1 MCERKGDDMNKKIKI
16 AVISGGTVLLLGTGI
31 WFGMKHFRKTTVPVY
46 SMEELA
52 QEVWGN
58 TTSLEGSVSSNVSQ
72 QVRLMDKQIVSEVH
86 VEEGQEVKEGDPLL
100 TYDMTL
106 VDICLEME
114 KINKQQL
121 EVKKKGLEQELKDL
135 KNGKWSSVSADKE
148 YNLEF
153 LGNAEK
159 EWKLVQTAQEQF
171 TVNFYVDETMI
182 HTFSVGNGEAIGD
195 NLPGLQEKY
204 GFSFVG
210 WNTSPSGDGVM
221 VDANTSVTENMN
233 VYAIYQENPRTDKV
247 FITFFIDGTPVSD
260 PIEVTKGEALG
271 GIVPSASEKSEY
283 SFRGWYT
290 GENGTGIE
298 VTGNTIAET
307 DMSIFAFYEKN
318 AGTEPDQNPQPEPDP
333 ELPPEIEA
341 IAYSRLYWD
350 ITLEDPIPPTAEE
363 NVLVETAVP
372 YKQEGNTLYF
382 LCKKDVWVQ
391 GAFLNHIAG
400 FRSGEEKEEAPLN
413 CVLEQHIEDK
423 VEEPMLSQI
432 TIYGDK
438 IEEKFNSDTWYRSK
452 LGLSE
457 WEEVPIP
464 GVEEPGGD
472 IFFPTPGDSIIGG
485 YSKEELNKAI
495 GEKEREIATANLD
508 IREADLKIKKVE
520 QKLQDET
527 VRSTI
532 NGVVKKVGDPL
543 KGEIDGEPF
552 IVVESSGGVYI
563 KGYLSE
569 DMLEKVK
576 PGQMVSGMAYESMMP
591 FQAEVKEV
599 SPYPADDYRMY
610 NNREVTY
617 YPFTAFIQDSTG
629 LKDREMV
636 TMDLPQEDGAI
647 AGIFLSKEYV
657 RSKDGEDYVLKEG
670 KNGKLVKQPVRT
682 GRTFYGS
689 LIEIK
694 EGITKEDYVAFPY
707 GKKVKEGAKAKKSTL
722 AELYSGY

>member
-106 VDICLEME
+106 VDIDLEME

-159 EWKLVQTAQEQF
+159 EWKLVQTAQE
-171 TVNFYVDETMI
+171 
-182 HTFSVGNGEAIGD
+182 GNGEVTAPPGENEGETNPQGGETDQPTSSEGGEGETPPPTDQSGPSEGGEGETPPPTDQQEPPGGNEGTTTPPGD
-195 NLPGLQEKY
+195 NPEQPTPPEG
-204 GFSFVG
+204 
-210 WNTSPSGDGVM
+210 N
-221 VDANTSVTENMN
+221 EN
-233 VYAIYQENPRTDKV
+233 
-247 FITFFIDGTPVSD
+247 
-260 PIEVTKGEALG
+260 
-271 GIVPSASEKSEY
+271 
-283 SFRGWYT
+283 
-290 GENGTGIE
+290 
-298 VTGNTIAET
+298 
-307 DMSIFAFYEKN
+307 
-318 AGTEPDQNPQPEPDP
+318 PDP

-599 SPYPADDYRMY
+599 SPYPSDDYRMY

>member
-106 VDICLEME
+106 VDIDLEME

-159 EWKLVQTAQEQF
+159 EWKLVQTAQE
-171 TVNFYVDETMI
+171 
-182 HTFSVGNGEAIGD
+182 GNGEVTAPPGENEGETNPQGGETDQPTSSEGGEGETPPPTDQSGPSEGGEGETPPPTDQQEPPGGNEGTTTPPGD
-195 NLPGLQEKY
+195 NPEQPTPPEG
-204 GFSFVG
+204 
-210 WNTSPSGDGVM
+210 N
-221 VDANTSVTENMN
+221 EN
-233 VYAIYQENPRTDKV
+233 
-247 FITFFIDGTPVSD
+247 
-260 PIEVTKGEALG
+260 
-271 GIVPSASEKSEY
+271 
-283 SFRGWYT
+283 
-290 GENGTGIE
+290 
-298 VTGNTIAET
+298 
-307 DMSIFAFYEKN
+307 
-318 AGTEPDQNPQPEPDP
+318 PDP

>member
-1 MCERKGDDMNKKIKI
+1 MCERKGDDMDKKLKI
-16 AVISGGTVLLLGTGI
+16 AVIGGGTVLVLGVGI
-31 WFGMKHFRKTTVPVY
+31 WFGAKHFRKTTVPVY

-72 QVRLMDKQIVSEVH
+72 QVRLMDKQIVSQVH
-86 VEEGQEVKEGDPLL
+86 VTEGQEVKEGDPLL

-106 VDICLEME
+106 VNIDLEME

-135 KNGKWSSVSADKE
+135 KNGKWSSVSANKE

-153 LGNAEK
+153 LGGAKK
-159 EWKLVQTAQEQF
+159 EWKLVQTAAQE
-171 TVNFYVDETMI
+171 
-182 HTFSVGNGEAIGD
+182 
-195 NLPGLQEKY
+195 
-204 GFSFVG
+204 
-210 WNTSPSGDGVM
+210 GDG
-221 VDANTSVTENMN
+221 
-233 VYAIYQENPRTDKV
+233 
-247 FITFFIDGTPVSD
+247 
-260 PIEVTKGEALG
+260 EVTTPPEENEGE
-271 GIVPSASEKSEY
+271 PKPP
-283 SFRGWYT
+283 T
-290 GENGTGIE
+290 GESEQPVLPEGGEGETNPP
-298 VTGNTIAET
+298 AE
-307 DMSIFAFYEKN
+307 
-318 AGTEPDQNPQPEPDP
+318 EPEQPVLPEGGEGETNPPAEDPDP
-333 ELPPEIEA
+333 ELPPATEA

-350 ITLEDPIPPTAEE
+350 ISLEDPIPPAAED
-363 NVLVETAVP
+363 NVLVEMAVP

-391 GAFLNHIAG
+391 GAFLNQIAG
-400 FRSGEEKEEAPLN
+400 FRLGEEKEEAPLN

-423 VEEPMLSQI
+423 VEEPMLSQM
-432 TIYGDK
+432 TIYGEK
-438 IEEKFNSDTWYRSK
+438 IEERFKPDTWYRSK

-495 GEKEREIATANLD
+495 GEKEREIATAGLD

-527 VRSTI
+527 IRSTI

-543 KGEIDGEPF
+543 KGEINGEPF

-569 DMLEKVK
+569 DMLGKVK
-576 PGQMVSGMAYESMMP
+576 PGQVVSGMAYESMMP

-599 SPYPADDYRMY
+599 SPYPADDYAMY

-647 AGIFLSKEYV
+647 SGIFLSKEYV

-694 EGITKEDYVAFPY
+694 EGVTKEDYVAFPY

-722 AELYSGY
+722 AELYGGYQ

>member
-1 MCERKGDDMNKKIKI
+1 MCERKGDDMDKKLKI
-16 AVISGGTVLLLGTGI
+16 AVIGGGTVLVLGAGI
-31 WFGMKHFRKTTVPVY
+31 WFGAKHFRKTTVPVY

-72 QVRLMDKQIVSEVH
+72 QVRLMDKQIVSQVH
-86 VEEGQEVKEGDPLL
+86 VTEGQEVKEGDPLL

-106 VDICLEME
+106 VNIDLEME

-135 KNGKWSSVSADKE
+135 KNGKWSSVSANKE
-148 YNLEF
+148 YNLDF
-153 LGNAEK
+153 LGGAKK
-159 EWKLVQTAQEQF
+159 EWKLVQTTAQE
-171 TVNFYVDETMI
+171 
-182 HTFSVGNGEAIGD
+182 GNGE
-195 NLPGLQEKY
+195 
-204 GFSFVG
+204 
-210 WNTSPSGDGVM
+210 
-221 VDANTSVTENMN
+221 VT
-233 VYAIYQENPRTDKV
+233 
-247 FITFFIDGTPVSD
+247 TP
-260 PIEVTKGEALG
+260 PEGNEGE
-271 GIVPSASEKSEY
+271 PKPP
-283 SFRGWYT
+283 T
-290 GENGTGIE
+290 G
-298 VTGNTIAET
+298 
-307 DMSIFAFYEKN
+307 
-318 AGTEPDQNPQPEPDP
+318 EPDQPVPPEGGEGETTPPSGGQDQPVPPEGGDGETIPPSGEQGQQVPPAGGEGGTTPPSGEQGQQVLPEGGEGETNPPAENPDP
-333 ELPPEIEA
+333 ELPPATEA

-350 ITLEDPIPPTAEE
+350 ISLEDPIPPAAED
-363 NVLVETAVP
+363 NVLVEMAVP

-391 GAFLNHIAG
+391 GAFLNQIAG
-400 FRSGEEKEEAPLN
+400 FRLGEEKEEAPLN

-423 VEEPMLSQI
+423 VEEPMLSQM
-432 TIYGDK
+432 TIYGEK
-438 IEEKFNSDTWYRSK
+438 IEERFKPDTWYRSK

-464 GVEEPGGD
+464 GVEEPGED

-485 YSKEELNKAI
+485 YSQEELNKAI
-495 GEKEREIATANLD
+495 GEKEREIATAGLD

-527 VRSTI
+527 IRSTI

-543 KGEIDGEPF
+543 KGEINGEPF

-569 DMLEKVK
+569 DMLGKVK
-576 PGQMVSGMAYESMMP
+576 PGQVVSGMAYESMMP

-599 SPYPADDYRMY
+599 SPYPADDYAMY

-647 AGIFLSKEYV
+647 SGIFLSKEYV

-694 EGITKEDYVAFPY
+694 EGVTKEDYVAFPY

-722 AELYSGY
+722 AELYGGY

>member
-1 MCERKGDDMNKKIKI
+1 MCERKGDDMDKKLKI
-16 AVISGGTVLLLGTGI
+16 AVIGGGTVLVLGAGI
-31 WFGMKHFRKTTVPVY
+31 WFGAKHFRKTTVPVY

-72 QVRLMDKQIVSEVH
+72 QVRLMDKQIVSQVH
-86 VEEGQEVKEGDPLL
+86 VTEGQEVKEGDPLL

-106 VDICLEME
+106 VNIDLEME

-135 KNGKWSSVSADKE
+135 KNGKWSSVSANKE
-148 YNLEF
+148 YDLEF
-153 LGNAEK
+153 LGGAKK
-159 EWKLVQTAQEQF
+159 EWKLVQTAEQE
-171 TVNFYVDETMI
+171 
-182 HTFSVGNGEAIGD
+182 
-195 NLPGLQEKY
+195 
-204 GFSFVG
+204 
-210 WNTSPSGDGVM
+210 GDG
-221 VDANTSVTENMN
+221 
-233 VYAIYQENPRTDKV
+233 
-247 FITFFIDGTPVSD
+247 
-260 PIEVTKGEALG
+260 EVTTPPEENEGE
-271 GIVPSASEKSEY
+271 PKPP
-283 SFRGWYT
+283 T
-290 GENGTGIE
+290 GEPEQPVPPEGGEGETNPPAGEPEQPVPPEGGEGET
-298 VTGNTIAET
+298 NPPAE
-307 DMSIFAFYEKN
+307 D
-318 AGTEPDQNPQPEPDP
+318 PDP
-333 ELPPEIEA
+333 ELPPATEA

-350 ITLEDPIPPTAEE
+350 ISLEDPIPPAAED
-363 NVLVETAVP
+363 NVLVEMAVP

-391 GAFLNHIAG
+391 GAFLNQIAG
-400 FRSGEEKEEAPLN
+400 FRLGEEKEEAPLN

-423 VEEPMLSQI
+423 VEEPMLSQM
-432 TIYGDK
+432 TIYGEK
-438 IEEKFNSDTWYRSK
+438 IEERFKPDTWYRSK

-495 GEKEREIATANLD
+495 GEKEREIATAGLD

-527 VRSTI
+527 IRSTI

-543 KGEIDGEPF
+543 KGEINGEPF

-569 DMLEKVK
+569 DMLGKVK
-576 PGQMVSGMAYESMMP
+576 PGQVVSGMAYESMMP

-599 SPYPADDYRMY
+599 SPYPADDYAMY

-647 AGIFLSKEYV
+647 SGIFLSKEYV

-694 EGITKEDYVAFPY
+694 EGVTKEDYVAFPY

-722 AELYSGY
+722 AELYGGY

>member
-1 MCERKGDDMNKKIKI
+1 MCERKGDDMDKKLKI
-16 AVISGGTVLLLGTGI
+16 AVIGGGTVLVLGAGI
-31 WFGMKHFRKTTVPVY
+31 WFGAKHFRKTTVPVY

-72 QVRLMDKQIVSEVH
+72 QVRLMDKQIVSQVH
-86 VEEGQEVKEGDPLL
+86 VTEGQEVKEGDPLI

-106 VDICLEME
+106 VNIDLEME

-135 KNGKWSSVSADKE
+135 KNGKWSSVSANKE

-153 LGNAEK
+153 LGGAKK
-159 EWKLVQTAQEQF
+159 EWKLVQTAEQE
-171 TVNFYVDETMI
+171 
-182 HTFSVGNGEAIGD
+182 
-195 NLPGLQEKY
+195 
-204 GFSFVG
+204 
-210 WNTSPSGDGVM
+210 GDG
-221 VDANTSVTENMN
+221 
-233 VYAIYQENPRTDKV
+233 
-247 FITFFIDGTPVSD
+247 
-260 PIEVTKGEALG
+260 EVTTPPEENEGE
-271 GIVPSASEKSEY
+271 PKSP
-283 SFRGWYT
+283 T
-290 GENGTGIE
+290 GESEQPVLPEGGEGETNSPAGEPEQPVPPEGGEGET
-298 VTGNTIAET
+298 NPPAE
-307 DMSIFAFYEKN
+307 D
-318 AGTEPDQNPQPEPDP
+318 PDP
-333 ELPPEIEA
+333 ELPPATEA

-350 ITLEDPIPPTAEE
+350 ISLEDPIPPAAED
-363 NVLVETAVP
+363 NVLVEMAVP

-391 GAFLNHIAG
+391 GAFLNQIAG
-400 FRSGEEKEEAPLN
+400 FRLGEEKEEAPLN

-423 VEEPMLSQI
+423 VEEPMLSQM
-432 TIYGDK
+432 TIYGEK
-438 IEEKFNSDTWYRSK
+438 IEERFKPDTWYRSK

-495 GEKEREIATANLD
+495 GEKEREIATAGLD

-527 VRSTI
+527 IRSTI

-543 KGEIDGEPF
+543 KGEINGEPF

-569 DMLEKVK
+569 DMLGKVK
-576 PGQMVSGMAYESMMP
+576 PGQVVSGMAYESMMP

-599 SPYPADDYRMY
+599 SPYPADDYAMY

-647 AGIFLSKEYV
+647 SGIFLSKEYV

-694 EGITKEDYVAFPY
+694 EGVTKEDYVAFPY
-707 GKKVKEGAKAKKSTL
+707 GKKVKEGAKAKKSIL
-722 AELYSGY
+722 AELYGGY

>member
-1 MCERKGDDMNKKIKI
+1 MCERKGDDMDKKLKI
-16 AVISGGTVLLLGTGI
+16 AVIGGGTVLVLGAGI
-31 WFGMKHFRKTTVPVY
+31 WFGAKLFRKTTVPVY

-72 QVRLMDKQIVSEVH
+72 QVRLMDKQIVSQVH
-86 VEEGQEVKEGDPLL
+86 VTEGQEVKEGDPLL

-106 VDICLEME
+106 VNIDLEME

-135 KNGKWSSVSADKE
+135 KNGKWSSVSANKE
-148 YNLEF
+148 YDLEF
-153 LGNAEK
+153 LGGAKK
-159 EWKLVQTAQEQF
+159 EWKLVQTTEPEGNEGEPKPPTGEPEQP
-171 TVNFYVDETMI
+171 VLPERGEGET
-182 HTFSVGNGEAIGD
+182 N
-195 NLPGLQEKY
+195 P
-204 GFSFVG
+204 
-210 WNTSPSGDGVM
+210 PSGEPEQPVPPEGGEEET
-221 VDANTSVTENMN
+221 NPPSGETEQPVTPEGG
-233 VYAIYQENPRTDKV
+233 EGETNP
-247 FITFFIDGTPVSD
+247 PAED
-260 PIEVTKGEALG
+260 P
-271 GIVPSASEKSEY
+271 
-283 SFRGWYT
+283 
-290 GENGTGIE
+290 
-298 VTGNTIAET
+298 
-307 DMSIFAFYEKN
+307 D
-318 AGTEPDQNPQPEPDP
+318 PDP
-333 ELPPEIEA
+333 ELPPATEA

-350 ITLEDPIPPTAEE
+350 ISLEDPIPPASED
-363 NVLVETAVP
+363 NVLVEMAVP

-391 GAFLNHIAG
+391 GAFLNQIAG
-400 FRSGEEKEEAPLN
+400 FRLGEEKEEAPLN

-423 VEEPMLSQI
+423 VEEPMLSQM
-432 TIYGDK
+432 TIYGEK
-438 IEEKFNSDTWYRSK
+438 IEERFKPDTWYRSK

-495 GEKEREIATANLD
+495 GEKEREIATAGLD

-527 VRSTI
+527 IRSTI

-543 KGEIDGEPF
+543 KGEINGEPF

-563 KGYLSE
+563 KGYLNE

-576 PGQMVSGMAYESMMP
+576 PGQVVSGMAYESMTP

-610 NNREVTY
+610 SNREVTY

-647 AGIFLSKEYV
+647 AGIFLRKEYV

-694 EGITKEDYVAFPY
+694 EGVTKEDYVAFPY

-722 AELYSGY
+722 AELYGDY

>member
-106 VDICLEME
+106 VDIDLEME

-159 EWKLVQTAQEQF
+159 EWKLVQTAQE
-171 TVNFYVDETMI
+171 
-182 HTFSVGNGEAIGD
+182 GNGEVTAPPGENEGETNPQGGETDQPTSSEGGEGETPPPTDQSGPSEGGEGETPPPTDQQEPPEGNEGTTTPPGD
-195 NLPGLQEKY
+195 NPEQPTPPEG
-204 GFSFVG
+204 
-210 WNTSPSGDGVM
+210 N
-221 VDANTSVTENMN
+221 EN
-233 VYAIYQENPRTDKV
+233 
-247 FITFFIDGTPVSD
+247 
-260 PIEVTKGEALG
+260 
-271 GIVPSASEKSEY
+271 
-283 SFRGWYT
+283 
-290 GENGTGIE
+290 
-298 VTGNTIAET
+298 
-307 DMSIFAFYEKN
+307 
-318 AGTEPDQNPQPEPDP
+318 PDP
-333 ELPPEIEA
+333 ELPPETEA

-563 KGYLSE
+563 KGYVSE

>member
-1 MCERKGDDMNKKIKI
+1 MCERKGDDMDKKLKI
-16 AVISGGTVLLLGTGI
+16 AVIGGGTVLVLGAGI
-31 WFGMKHFRKTTVPVY
+31 WFGAKHFRKTTVPVY

-72 QVRLMDKQIVSEVH
+72 QVRLMDKQIVSQVH
-86 VEEGQEVKEGDPLL
+86 VTEGQEVKEGDPLL

-106 VDICLEME
+106 VNIDLEME

-135 KNGKWSSVSADKE
+135 KNGKWSSVSANKE

-153 LGNAEK
+153 LGGAKK
-159 EWKLVQTAQEQF
+159 EWKLVQTAEQE
-171 TVNFYVDETMI
+171 
-182 HTFSVGNGEAIGD
+182 
-195 NLPGLQEKY
+195 
-204 GFSFVG
+204 
-210 WNTSPSGDGVM
+210 GDG
-221 VDANTSVTENMN
+221 
-233 VYAIYQENPRTDKV
+233 
-247 FITFFIDGTPVSD
+247 
-260 PIEVTKGEALG
+260 EVTTPPEENEGE
-271 GIVPSASEKSEY
+271 PKSP
-283 SFRGWYT
+283 T
-290 GENGTGIE
+290 GESEQPVLPEGGEGETNSPAGEPEQPVPPEGGEGET
-298 VTGNTIAET
+298 NPPAE
-307 DMSIFAFYEKN
+307 D
-318 AGTEPDQNPQPEPDP
+318 PDP
-333 ELPPEIEA
+333 ELPPATEA

-350 ITLEDPIPPTAEE
+350 ISLEDPIPPAAED
-363 NVLVETAVP
+363 NVLVEMAVP

-391 GAFLNHIAG
+391 GAFLNQIAG
-400 FRSGEEKEEAPLN
+400 FRLGEEKEEAPLN

-423 VEEPMLSQI
+423 VEEPMLSQM
-432 TIYGDK
+432 TIYGEK
-438 IEEKFNSDTWYRSK
+438 IEERFKPDTWYRSK

-495 GEKEREIATANLD
+495 GEKEREIATASLD

-527 VRSTI
+527 IRSTI

-543 KGEIDGEPF
+543 KGEINGEPF

-569 DMLEKVK
+569 DMLGKVK
-576 PGQMVSGMAYESMMP
+576 PGQVVSGMAYESMMP

-599 SPYPADDYRMY
+599 SPYPADDYAMY

-647 AGIFLSKEYV
+647 SGIFLSKEYV

-694 EGITKEDYVAFPY
+694 EGVTKEDYVAFPY
-707 GKKVKEGAKAKKSTL
+707 GKKVKEGAKAKKSIL
-722 AELYSGY
+722 AELYGGY

>member
-1 MCERKGDDMNKKIKI
+1 MCERKGDDMDKKLKI
-16 AVISGGTVLLLGTGI
+16 AVIGGGTVLVLGAGI
-31 WFGMKHFRKTTVPVY
+31 WFGAKHFRKTTVPVY

-72 QVRLMDKQIVSEVH
+72 QVRLMDKQIVSQVH
-86 VEEGQEVKEGDPLL
+86 VTEGQEVKEGDPLL

-106 VDICLEME
+106 VNIDLEME

-135 KNGKWSSVSADKE
+135 KNGKWSSVSANKE

-153 LGNAEK
+153 LGGAKK
-159 EWKLVQTAQEQF
+159 EWKLVQTAEQE
-171 TVNFYVDETMI
+171 
-182 HTFSVGNGEAIGD
+182 
-195 NLPGLQEKY
+195 
-204 GFSFVG
+204 
-210 WNTSPSGDGVM
+210 GDG
-221 VDANTSVTENMN
+221 
-233 VYAIYQENPRTDKV
+233 
-247 FITFFIDGTPVSD
+247 
-260 PIEVTKGEALG
+260 EVTTPPEENEGE
-271 GIVPSASEKSEY
+271 PKSP
-283 SFRGWYT
+283 T
-290 GENGTGIE
+290 GESEQPVLPEGGEGETNPP
-298 VTGNTIAET
+298 AE
-307 DMSIFAFYEKN
+307 D
-318 AGTEPDQNPQPEPDP
+318 PDP
-333 ELPPEIEA
+333 ELPPATEA

-350 ITLEDPIPPTAEE
+350 ISLEDPIPPAAED
-363 NVLVETAVP
+363 NVLVEMAVP

-391 GAFLNHIAG
+391 GAFLNQIAG
-400 FRSGEEKEEAPLN
+400 FRLGEEKEEAPLN

-423 VEEPMLSQI
+423 VEEPMLSQM
-432 TIYGDK
+432 TIYGEK
-438 IEEKFNSDTWYRSK
+438 IEERFKPDTWYRSK

-495 GEKEREIATANLD
+495 GEKEREIATAGLD

-527 VRSTI
+527 IRSTI

-543 KGEIDGEPF
+543 KGEINGEPF

-569 DMLEKVK
+569 DMLGKVK
-576 PGQMVSGMAYESMMP
+576 PGQVVSGMAYESMMP

-599 SPYPADDYRMY
+599 SPYPADDYAMY

-647 AGIFLSKEYV
+647 SGIFLSKEYV

-694 EGITKEDYVAFPY
+694 EGVTKEDYVAFPY

-722 AELYSGY
+722 AELYGGY

>member
-1 MCERKGDDMNKKIKI
+1 MCERKGDDMDKKLKI
-16 AVISGGTVLLLGTGI
+16 AVIGGGTVLVLGAGI
-31 WFGMKHFRKTTVPVY
+31 WFGAKHFRKTTVPVY

-72 QVRLMDKQIVSEVH
+72 QVRLMDKQIVSQVH
-86 VEEGQEVKEGDPLL
+86 VAEGQEVKEGDPLL

-106 VDICLEME
+106 VNIDLEME

-135 KNGKWSSVSADKE
+135 KNGKWSSVSANKE

-153 LGNAEK
+153 LGGAKK
-159 EWKLVQTAQEQF
+159 EWKLVQTAAQE
-171 TVNFYVDETMI
+171 
-182 HTFSVGNGEAIGD
+182 
-195 NLPGLQEKY
+195 
-204 GFSFVG
+204 
-210 WNTSPSGDGVM
+210 GDG
-221 VDANTSVTENMN
+221 
-233 VYAIYQENPRTDKV
+233 
-247 FITFFIDGTPVSD
+247 
-260 PIEVTKGEALG
+260 EVTTPPEENEGE
-271 GIVPSASEKSEY
+271 PKPP
-283 SFRGWYT
+283 T
-290 GENGTGIE
+290 GESEQPVLPEGGEGETNPP
-298 VTGNTIAET
+298 AE
-307 DMSIFAFYEKN
+307 
-318 AGTEPDQNPQPEPDP
+318 EPEQPVLPEGGEGETNPPAEDPDP
-333 ELPPEIEA
+333 ELPPATEA

-350 ITLEDPIPPTAEE
+350 ISLEDPIPPAAED
-363 NVLVETAVP
+363 NVLVEMAVP

-391 GAFLNHIAG
+391 GAFLNQIAG
-400 FRSGEEKEEAPLN
+400 FRLGEEKEEAPLN

-423 VEEPMLSQI
+423 VEEPMLSQM
-432 TIYGDK
+432 TIYGEK
-438 IEEKFNSDTWYRSK
+438 IEERFKPDTWYRSK

-495 GEKEREIATANLD
+495 GEKEREIATASLD

-527 VRSTI
+527 IRSTI

-543 KGEIDGEPF
+543 KGEINGEPF

-569 DMLEKVK
+569 DMLGKVK
-576 PGQMVSGMAYESMMP
+576 PGQVVSGMAYESMMP

-599 SPYPADDYRMY
+599 SPYPADDYAMY

-647 AGIFLSKEYV
+647 SGIFLSKEYV

-694 EGITKEDYVAFPY
+694 EGVTKEDYVAFPY

-722 AELYSGY
+722 AELYGGY

>member
-106 VDICLEME
+106 VDIDLEME

-350 ITLEDPIPPTAEE
+350 ITLEDPIPQPQRKTFWLRQRYLI
-363 NVLVETAVP
+363 N
-372 YKQEGNTLYF
+372 
-382 LCKKDVWVQ
+382 
-391 GAFLNHIAG
+391 
-400 FRSGEEKEEAPLN
+400 RKE
-413 CVLEQHIEDK
+413 
-423 VEEPMLSQI
+423 
-432 TIYGDK
+432 
-438 IEEKFNSDTWYRSK
+438 
-452 LGLSE
+452 
-457 WEEVPIP
+457 IP
-464 GVEEPGGD
+464 C
-472 IFFPTPGDSIIGG
+472 IFS
-485 YSKEELNKAI
+485 
-495 GEKEREIATANLD
+495 
-508 IREADLKIKKVE
+508 
-520 QKLQDET
+520 
-527 VRSTI
+527 
-532 NGVVKKVGDPL
+532 VKK
-543 KGEIDGEPF
+543 
-552 IVVESSGGVYI
+552 
-563 KGYLSE
+563 
-569 DMLEKVK
+569 M
-576 PGQMVSGMAYESMMP
+576 
-591 FQAEVKEV
+591 
-599 SPYPADDYRMY
+599 
-610 NNREVTY
+610 
-617 YPFTAFIQDSTG
+617 
-629 LKDREMV
+629 
-636 TMDLPQEDGAI
+636 
-647 AGIFLSKEYV
+647 
-657 RSKDGEDYVLKEG
+657 
-670 KNGKLVKQPVRT
+670 
-682 GRTFYGS
+682 
-689 LIEIK
+689 
-694 EGITKEDYVAFPY
+694 
-707 GKKVKEGAKAKKSTL
+707 
-722 AELYSGY
+722 SGYKVHF

>member
-1 MCERKGDDMNKKIKI
+1 MCERKGDDMDKKLKI
-16 AVISGGTVLLLGTGI
+16 AVIGGGTVLVLGAGI
-31 WFGMKHFRKTTVPVY
+31 WFGAKHFRKTTVPVY

-72 QVRLMDKQIVSEVH
+72 QVRLMDKQIVSQVH
-86 VEEGQEVKEGDPLL
+86 VTEGQEVKEGDPLL

-106 VDICLEME
+106 VNIDLEME

-135 KNGKWSSVSADKE
+135 KNGKWSSVSANKE

-153 LGNAEK
+153 LGGAKK
-159 EWKLVQTAQEQF
+159 EWKLVQTAEQE
-171 TVNFYVDETMI
+171 
-182 HTFSVGNGEAIGD
+182 
-195 NLPGLQEKY
+195 
-204 GFSFVG
+204 
-210 WNTSPSGDGVM
+210 GDG
-221 VDANTSVTENMN
+221 
-233 VYAIYQENPRTDKV
+233 
-247 FITFFIDGTPVSD
+247 
-260 PIEVTKGEALG
+260 EVTTPPEENEGE
-271 GIVPSASEKSEY
+271 PKSP
-283 SFRGWYT
+283 T
-290 GENGTGIE
+290 GESEQPVLPEGGEGETNPP
-298 VTGNTIAET
+298 AE
-307 DMSIFAFYEKN
+307 
-318 AGTEPDQNPQPEPDP
+318 EPEQPVLPEGGEGETNPPAEDPDP
-333 ELPPEIEA
+333 ELPPATEA

-350 ITLEDPIPPTAEE
+350 ISLEDPIPPAAED
-363 NVLVETAVP
+363 NVLVEMAVP

-391 GAFLNHIAG
+391 GAFLNQIAG
-400 FRSGEEKEEAPLN
+400 FRLGEEKEEAPLN

-423 VEEPMLSQI
+423 VEEPMLSQM
-432 TIYGDK
+432 TIYGEK
-438 IEEKFNSDTWYRSK
+438 IEERFKPDTWYRSK

-495 GEKEREIATANLD
+495 GEKEREIATAGLD

-527 VRSTI
+527 IRSTI

-543 KGEIDGEPF
+543 KGEINGEPF

-569 DMLEKVK
+569 DMLGKVK
-576 PGQMVSGMAYESMMP
+576 PGQVVSGMAYESMMP

-599 SPYPADDYRMY
+599 SPYPADDYAMY

-647 AGIFLSKEYV
+647 SGIFLSKEYV

-694 EGITKEDYVAFPY
+694 EGVTKEDYVAFPY

-722 AELYSGY
+722 AELYGGY

>member
-106 VDICLEME
+106 VDIDLEME

-195 NLPGLQEKY
+195 NLPGLQKKD

-400 FRSGEEKEEAPLN
+400 FRSGEEKEEASLN

-629 LKDREMV
+629 LKYREMV
-636 TMDLPQEDGAI
+636 TMYLPQEDGAI

>member
-1 MCERKGDDMNKKIKI
+1 MCERKGDDMDKKLKI
-16 AVISGGTVLLLGTGI
+16 AVIGGGTVLVLGAGI
-31 WFGMKHFRKTTVPVY
+31 WFGAKHFRKTTVPVY

-72 QVRLMDKQIVSEVH
+72 QVRLMDKQIVSQVH
-86 VEEGQEVKEGDPLL
+86 VTEGQEVKEGDPLL

-106 VDICLEME
+106 VNIDLEME

-135 KNGKWSSVSADKE
+135 KNGKWSSVSANKE

-153 LGNAEK
+153 LGGAKK
-159 EWKLVQTAQEQF
+159 EWKLVQTAEQE
-171 TVNFYVDETMI
+171 
-182 HTFSVGNGEAIGD
+182 
-195 NLPGLQEKY
+195 
-204 GFSFVG
+204 
-210 WNTSPSGDGVM
+210 GDG
-221 VDANTSVTENMN
+221 
-233 VYAIYQENPRTDKV
+233 
-247 FITFFIDGTPVSD
+247 
-260 PIEVTKGEALG
+260 EVTTPPEENEGE
-271 GIVPSASEKSEY
+271 PKSP
-283 SFRGWYT
+283 T
-290 GENGTGIE
+290 GESEQPVLPEGGEGETNSPAGEPEQPVPPEGGEGET
-298 VTGNTIAET
+298 NPPAE
-307 DMSIFAFYEKN
+307 D
-318 AGTEPDQNPQPEPDP
+318 PDP
-333 ELPPEIEA
+333 ELPPATEA

-350 ITLEDPIPPTAEE
+350 ISLEDPIPPAAED
-363 NVLVETAVP
+363 NVLVEMAVP

-391 GAFLNHIAG
+391 GAFLNQIAG
-400 FRSGEEKEEAPLN
+400 FRLGEEKEEAPLN

-423 VEEPMLSQI
+423 VEEPMLSQM
-432 TIYGDK
+432 TIYGEK
-438 IEEKFNSDTWYRSK
+438 IEERFKPDTWYRSK

-495 GEKEREIATANLD
+495 GEKEREIATAGLD

-527 VRSTI
+527 IRSTI

-543 KGEIDGEPF
+543 KGEINGEPF

-569 DMLEKVK
+569 DMLGKVK
-576 PGQMVSGMAYESMMP
+576 PGQVVSGMVYESMMP

-599 SPYPADDYRMY
+599 SPYPADDYAMY

-647 AGIFLSKEYV
+647 SGIFLSKEYV

-694 EGITKEDYVAFPY
+694 EGVTKEDYVAFPY

-722 AELYSGY
+722 AELYGGY

>member
-1 MCERKGDDMNKKIKI
+1 MCERKGDDMDKKLKI
-16 AVISGGTVLLLGTGI
+16 AVIGGGTVLVLGAGI
-31 WFGMKHFRKTTVPVY
+31 WFGAKHFRKTTVPVY

-72 QVRLMDKQIVSEVH
+72 QVRLMDKQIVSQVH
-86 VEEGQEVKEGDPLL
+86 VTEGQEVKEGDPLL

-106 VDICLEME
+106 VNIDLEME

-135 KNGKWSSVSADKE
+135 KNGKWSSVSANKE
-148 YNLEF
+148 YNLDF
-153 LGNAEK
+153 LGGAKK
-159 EWKLVQTAQEQF
+159 EWKLVQTTAQE
-171 TVNFYVDETMI
+171 
-182 HTFSVGNGEAIGD
+182 GNGE
-195 NLPGLQEKY
+195 
-204 GFSFVG
+204 
-210 WNTSPSGDGVM
+210 
-221 VDANTSVTENMN
+221 VT
-233 VYAIYQENPRTDKV
+233 
-247 FITFFIDGTPVSD
+247 TP
-260 PIEVTKGEALG
+260 PEGNEGE
-271 GIVPSASEKSEY
+271 PKPP
-283 SFRGWYT
+283 T
-290 GENGTGIE
+290 G
-298 VTGNTIAET
+298 
-307 DMSIFAFYEKN
+307 
-318 AGTEPDQNPQPEPDP
+318 EPDQPVPPEGGEGETTPPSGGQDQPVPPEGGDGETIPPSGEQGQQVPPAGGEGGTTPPSGEQGQQVLPEGGEGETNPPAENPDP
-333 ELPPEIEA
+333 ELPPATEA

-350 ITLEDPIPPTAEE
+350 ISLEDPIPPAAED
-363 NVLVETAVP
+363 NVLVEMAVP
-372 YKQEGNTLYF
+372 YKKEGNTLYF

-391 GAFLNHIAG
+391 GAFLNQIAG
-400 FRSGEEKEEAPLN
+400 FRLGEEKEEAPLN

-423 VEEPMLSQI
+423 VEEPMLSQM
-432 TIYGDK
+432 TIYGEK
-438 IEEKFNSDTWYRSK
+438 IEERFKPDTWYRSK

-464 GVEEPGGD
+464 GVEEPGED

-485 YSKEELNKAI
+485 YSQEELNKAI
-495 GEKEREIATANLD
+495 GEKEREIATAGLD

-527 VRSTI
+527 IRSTI

-543 KGEIDGEPF
+543 KGEINGEPF

-569 DMLEKVK
+569 DMLGKVK
-576 PGQMVSGMAYESMMP
+576 PGQVVSGMAYESMMP

-599 SPYPADDYRMY
+599 SPYPADDYAMY

-647 AGIFLSKEYV
+647 SGIFLSKEYV

-694 EGITKEDYVAFPY
+694 EGVTKEDYVAFPY

-722 AELYSGY
+722 AELYGGY

>member
-1 MCERKGDDMNKKIKI
+1 MCERKGDDMDKKLKI
-16 AVISGGTVLLLGTGI
+16 AVIGGGTVLVLGAGI
-31 WFGMKHFRKTTVPVY
+31 WFGAKHFRKTTVPVY

-72 QVRLMDKQIVSEVH
+72 QVRLMDKQIVSQVH
-86 VEEGQEVKEGDPLL
+86 VTEGQEVKEGDPLL

-106 VDICLEME
+106 VNIDLEME

-135 KNGKWSSVSADKE
+135 KNGKWSSVSANKE

-153 LGNAEK
+153 LGGAKK
-159 EWKLVQTAQEQF
+159 EWKLVQTAAQE
-171 TVNFYVDETMI
+171 
-182 HTFSVGNGEAIGD
+182 
-195 NLPGLQEKY
+195 
-204 GFSFVG
+204 
-210 WNTSPSGDGVM
+210 GDG
-221 VDANTSVTENMN
+221 
-233 VYAIYQENPRTDKV
+233 
-247 FITFFIDGTPVSD
+247 
-260 PIEVTKGEALG
+260 EVTTPPEENEGE
-271 GIVPSASEKSEY
+271 PKSP
-283 SFRGWYT
+283 T
-290 GENGTGIE
+290 GESEQPVLPEGGEGETNSPAGEPEQPVPPEGGEGET
-298 VTGNTIAET
+298 NPPAE
-307 DMSIFAFYEKN
+307 D
-318 AGTEPDQNPQPEPDP
+318 PDP
-333 ELPPEIEA
+333 ELPPATEA

-350 ITLEDPIPPTAEE
+350 ISLEDPIPPAAED
-363 NVLVETAVP
+363 NVLVEMAVP

-391 GAFLNHIAG
+391 GAFLNQIAG
-400 FRSGEEKEEAPLN
+400 FRLGEEKEEAPLN

-423 VEEPMLSQI
+423 VEEPMLSQM
-432 TIYGDK
+432 TIYGEK
-438 IEEKFNSDTWYRSK
+438 IEERFKPDTWYRSK

-495 GEKEREIATANLD
+495 GEKEREIATAGLD

-527 VRSTI
+527 IRSTI

-543 KGEIDGEPF
+543 KGEINGEPF

-569 DMLEKVK
+569 DMLGKVK
-576 PGQMVSGMAYESMMP
+576 PGQVVSGMAYESMMP

-599 SPYPADDYRMY
+599 SPYPADDYAMY

-647 AGIFLSKEYV
+647 SGIFLSKEYV

-694 EGITKEDYVAFPY
+694 EGVTKEDYVAFPY

-722 AELYSGY
+722 AELYGGY

>member
-1 MCERKGDDMNKKIKI
+1 MDKKLKI
-16 AVISGGTVLLLGTGI
+16 AVIGGGTVLVLGAGI
-31 WFGMKHFRKTTVPVY
+31 WFGAKHFRKTTVPVY

-72 QVRLMDKQIVSEVH
+72 QVRLMDKQIVSQVH
-86 VEEGQEVKEGDPLL
+86 VTEGQEVKEGDPLL

-106 VDICLEME
+106 VNIDLEME

-135 KNGKWSSVSADKE
+135 KNGKWSSVSANKE
-148 YNLEF
+148 YNLDF
-153 LGNAEK
+153 LGGAKK
-159 EWKLVQTAQEQF
+159 EWKLVQTTAQE
-171 TVNFYVDETMI
+171 
-182 HTFSVGNGEAIGD
+182 GNGE
-195 NLPGLQEKY
+195 
-204 GFSFVG
+204 
-210 WNTSPSGDGVM
+210 
-221 VDANTSVTENMN
+221 VT
-233 VYAIYQENPRTDKV
+233 
-247 FITFFIDGTPVSD
+247 TP
-260 PIEVTKGEALG
+260 PEGNEGE
-271 GIVPSASEKSEY
+271 PKPP
-283 SFRGWYT
+283 T
-290 GENGTGIE
+290 G
-298 VTGNTIAET
+298 
-307 DMSIFAFYEKN
+307 
-318 AGTEPDQNPQPEPDP
+318 EPDQPVPPEGGEGETTPPSGGQDQPVPPEGGDGETIPPSGEQGQQVPPAGGEGGTTPPSGEQGQQVLPEGGEGETNPPAENPDP
-333 ELPPEIEA
+333 ELPPATEA

-350 ITLEDPIPPTAEE
+350 ISLEDPIPPAAED
-363 NVLVETAVP
+363 NVLVEMAVP

-391 GAFLNHIAG
+391 GAFLNQIAG
-400 FRSGEEKEEAPLN
+400 FRLGEEKEEAPLN

-423 VEEPMLSQI
+423 VEEPMLSQM
-432 TIYGDK
+432 TIYGEK
-438 IEEKFNSDTWYRSK
+438 IEERFKPDTWYRSK

-464 GVEEPGGD
+464 GVEEPGED

-485 YSKEELNKAI
+485 YSQEELNKAI
-495 GEKEREIATANLD
+495 GEKEREIATAGLD

-527 VRSTI
+527 IRSTI

-543 KGEIDGEPF
+543 KGEINGEPF

-569 DMLEKVK
+569 DMLGKVK
-576 PGQMVSGMAYESMMP
+576 PGQVVSGMAYESMMP

-599 SPYPADDYRMY
+599 SPYPADDYAMY

-647 AGIFLSKEYV
+647 SGIFLSKEYV

-694 EGITKEDYVAFPY
+694 EGVTKEDYVAFPY

-722 AELYSGY
+722 AELYGGY

>member
-1 MCERKGDDMNKKIKI
+1 MCERKGDDMDKKLKI
-16 AVISGGTVLLLGTGI
+16 AVIGGGTVLVLSAGI
-31 WFGMKHFRKTTVPVY
+31 WFGAKHFRKTTVPVY

-72 QVRLMDKQIVSEVH
+72 QVRLMDKQIVSQVH
-86 VEEGQEVKEGDPLL
+86 VAEGQEVKEGDPLL

-106 VDICLEME
+106 VNIDLEME

-135 KNGKWSSVSADKE
+135 KNGKWSSVSANKE

-153 LGNAEK
+153 LGGAKK
-159 EWKLVQTAQEQF
+159 EWKLVQTAAQE
-171 TVNFYVDETMI
+171 
-182 HTFSVGNGEAIGD
+182 
-195 NLPGLQEKY
+195 
-204 GFSFVG
+204 
-210 WNTSPSGDGVM
+210 GDG
-221 VDANTSVTENMN
+221 
-233 VYAIYQENPRTDKV
+233 
-247 FITFFIDGTPVSD
+247 
-260 PIEVTKGEALG
+260 EVTTPPEENEGE
-271 GIVPSASEKSEY
+271 PKPP
-283 SFRGWYT
+283 T
-290 GENGTGIE
+290 GESEQPVLPEGGEGETNPP
-298 VTGNTIAET
+298 AEEPEQPVLPEGGEGET
-307 DMSIFAFYEKN
+307 N
-318 AGTEPDQNPQPEPDP
+318 PPTEDPDP
-333 ELPPEIEA
+333 ELPPATEA

-350 ITLEDPIPPTAEE
+350 ISLEDPIPPAAED
-363 NVLVETAVP
+363 NVLVEMAVP

-413 CVLEQHIEDK
+413 CVLEQHIEDNMG
-423 VEEPMLSQI
+423 EPEKAVK
-432 TIYGDK
+432 TIVGEK
-438 IEEKFNSDTWYRSK
+438 IEEKFKPNAWYRSK

-457 WEEVPIP
+457 LEEVPIP
-464 GVEEPGGD
+464 GVEDISPDYTETKPQGD
-472 IFFPTPGDSIIGG
+472 IISG

-495 GEKEREIATANLD
+495 GEKEREIATAGLD

-527 VRSTI
+527 IRSTI

-543 KGEIDGEPF
+543 KGEINGEPF

-569 DMLEKVK
+569 DMLGKVK
-576 PGQMVSGMAYESMMP
+576 PGQVVSGMAYESMMP

-599 SPYPADDYRMY
+599 SPYPADDYAMY

-647 AGIFLSKEYV
+647 SGIFLSKEYV

-694 EGITKEDYVAFPY
+694 EGVTKEDYVAFPY

-722 AELYSGY
+722 AELYGGYQ

>member
-1 MCERKGDDMNKKIKI
+1 MCERKGDDMDKKLKI
-16 AVISGGTVLLLGTGI
+16 AVIGGGTVLVLGAGI
-31 WFGMKHFRKTTVPVY
+31 WFGAKHFRKTTVPVY

-72 QVRLMDKQIVSEVH
+72 QVRLMDKQIVSQVH
-86 VEEGQEVKEGDPLL
+86 VTEGQEVKEGDPLL

-106 VDICLEME
+106 VNIDLEME

-135 KNGKWSSVSADKE
+135 KNGKWSSVSANKE
-148 YNLEF
+148 YDLEF
-153 LGNAEK
+153 LGGAKK
-159 EWKLVQTAQEQF
+159 EWKLVQTTEP
-171 TVNFYVDETMI
+171 E
-182 HTFSVGNGEAIGD
+182 GNEGE
-195 NLPGLQEKY
+195 PK
-204 GFSFVG
+204 
-210 WNTSPSGDGVM
+210 P
-221 VDANTSVTENMN
+221 
-233 VYAIYQENPRTDKV
+233 P
-247 FITFFIDGTPVSD
+247 
-260 PIEVTKGEALG
+260 
-271 GIVPSASEKSEY
+271 
-283 SFRGWYT
+283 T
-290 GENGTGIE
+290 GEPEQPVPPEGGEGETNPP
-298 VTGNTIAET
+298 AE
-307 DMSIFAFYEKN
+307 D
-318 AGTEPDQNPQPEPDP
+318 PDP
-333 ELPPEIEA
+333 ELPPATEA

-350 ITLEDPIPPTAEE
+350 ISLEDPIPPASED
-363 NVLVETAVP
+363 NVLVEKAVP

-391 GAFLNHIAG
+391 GAFLNQIAG
-400 FRSGEEKEEAPLN
+400 FRLGEEKEEAPLN

-423 VEEPMLSQI
+423 VEEPMLSQM
-432 TIYGDK
+432 TIYGEK
-438 IEEKFNSDTWYRSK
+438 IEERFQPDTWYRSK

-495 GEKEREIATANLD
+495 GEKEREIATAGLD

-527 VRSTI
+527 IRSTI

-543 KGEIDGEPF
+543 KGEINGEPF

-563 KGYLSE
+563 KGYLGE

-576 PGQMVSGMAYESMMP
+576 PGQVVSGMAYESMTP

-610 NNREVTY
+610 SNREVTY

-647 AGIFLSKEYV
+647 AGIFLRKEYV

-694 EGITKEDYVAFPY
+694 EGVTKEDYVAFPY

-722 AELYSGY
+722 AEPYGGY

>member
-1 MCERKGDDMNKKIKI
+1 MCERKGDDMDKKLKI
-16 AVISGGTVLLLGTGI
+16 AVIGGGTVLVLGAGI
-31 WFGMKHFRKTTVPVY
+31 WFGAKHFRKTTVPVY

-72 QVRLMDKQIVSEVH
+72 QVRLMDKQIVSQVY
-86 VEEGQEVKEGDPLL
+86 VTEGQEVKEGDPLL

-106 VDICLEME
+106 VNIDLEME

-135 KNGKWSSVSADKE
+135 KNGKWSSVSANKE
-148 YNLEF
+148 YDLEF
-153 LGNAEK
+153 LGGEKK
-159 EWKLVQTAQEQF
+159 EWKLVQTTEPEGNEGEPKPPTGEPEQP
-171 TVNFYVDETMI
+171 VLPEGGEGET
-182 HTFSVGNGEAIGD
+182 N
-195 NLPGLQEKY
+195 P
-204 GFSFVG
+204 
-210 WNTSPSGDGVM
+210 PSGEPEQPVPPEGGEEET
-221 VDANTSVTENMN
+221 NPPSGETEQP
-233 VYAIYQENPRTDKV
+233 VPPEGGEGETNP
-247 FITFFIDGTPVSD
+247 P
-260 PIEVTKGEALG
+260 
-271 GIVPSASEKSEY
+271 
-283 SFRGWYT
+283 
-290 GENGTGIE
+290 
-298 VTGNTIAET
+298 AE
-307 DMSIFAFYEKN
+307 D
-318 AGTEPDQNPQPEPDP
+318 PDP
-333 ELPPEIEA
+333 ELPPATEA

-350 ITLEDPIPPTAEE
+350 ISLEDPIPPAAED
-363 NVLVETAVP
+363 NVLVEMAVP

-391 GAFLNHIAG
+391 GAFLNQIAG
-400 FRSGEEKEEAPLN
+400 FRLGEEKEEAPLN

-423 VEEPMLSQI
+423 VEEPMLSQM
-432 TIYGDK
+432 TIYGEK
-438 IEEKFNSDTWYRSK
+438 IEERFKPDTWYRSK

-495 GEKEREIATANLD
+495 GEKEREIATAGLD

-527 VRSTI
+527 IRSTI

-543 KGEIDGEPF
+543 KGEINGEPF

-576 PGQMVSGMAYESMMP
+576 PGQVVSGMAYESMTP

-610 NNREVTY
+610 SNREVTY

-647 AGIFLSKEYV
+647 AGIFLRKEYV

-694 EGITKEDYVAFPY
+694 EGVTKEDYVAFPY

-722 AELYSGY
+722 AELYGGY

>member
-1 MCERKGDDMNKKIKI
+1 MCERKGDDMDKKLKI
-16 AVISGGTVLLLGTGI
+16 AVIGGGTVLVLGVGI
-31 WFGMKHFRKTTVPVY
+31 WFGAKHFRKTTVPVY

-72 QVRLMDKQIVSEVH
+72 QVRLMDKQIVSQVH
-86 VEEGQEVKEGDPLL
+86 VAEGQEVKEGDPLL

-106 VDICLEME
+106 VNIDLEME

-135 KNGKWSSVSADKE
+135 KNGKWSSVSANKE

-153 LGNAEK
+153 LGGAKK
-159 EWKLVQTAQEQF
+159 EWKLVQTAAQE
-171 TVNFYVDETMI
+171 
-182 HTFSVGNGEAIGD
+182 
-195 NLPGLQEKY
+195 
-204 GFSFVG
+204 
-210 WNTSPSGDGVM
+210 GDG
-221 VDANTSVTENMN
+221 
-233 VYAIYQENPRTDKV
+233 
-247 FITFFIDGTPVSD
+247 
-260 PIEVTKGEALG
+260 EVTTPPEENEGE
-271 GIVPSASEKSEY
+271 PKPP
-283 SFRGWYT
+283 T
-290 GENGTGIE
+290 GESEQPVLPEGGEGETNPP
-298 VTGNTIAET
+298 AE
-307 DMSIFAFYEKN
+307 
-318 AGTEPDQNPQPEPDP
+318 EPEQPVLPEGGEGETNPPAEDPDP
-333 ELPPEIEA
+333 ELPPATEA

-350 ITLEDPIPPTAEE
+350 ISLEDPIPPAAED
-363 NVLVETAVP
+363 NVLVEMAVP

-391 GAFLNHIAG
+391 GAFLNQIAG
-400 FRSGEEKEEAPLN
+400 FRLGEEKEEAPLN

-423 VEEPMLSQI
+423 VEEPMLSQM
-432 TIYGDK
+432 TIYGEK
-438 IEEKFNSDTWYRSK
+438 IEERFKPDTWYRSK

-495 GEKEREIATANLD
+495 GEKEREIATASLD

-527 VRSTI
+527 IRSTI

-543 KGEIDGEPF
+543 KGEINGEPF

-569 DMLEKVK
+569 DMLGKVK
-576 PGQMVSGMAYESMMP
+576 PGQVVSGMAYESMMP

-599 SPYPADDYRMY
+599 SPYPADDYAMY

-647 AGIFLSKEYV
+647 SGIFLSKEYV

-694 EGITKEDYVAFPY
+694 EGVTKEDYVAFPY

-722 AELYSGY
+722 AELYGGY

>member
-1 MCERKGDDMNKKIKI
+1 MCERKGDDMDKKLKI
-16 AVISGGTVLLLGTGI
+16 AVIGGGTVLVLGAGI
-31 WFGMKHFRKTTVPVY
+31 WFGAKHFRKTTVPVY

-72 QVRLMDKQIVSEVH
+72 QVRLMDKQIVSQVH
-86 VEEGQEVKEGDPLL
+86 VTEGQEVKEGDPLL

-106 VDICLEME
+106 VNIDLEME

-135 KNGKWSSVSADKE
+135 KNGKWSSVSANKE
-148 YNLEF
+148 YDLEF
-153 LGNAEK
+153 LGGEKK
-159 EWKLVQTAQEQF
+159 EWKLVQTTEPEGNEGEPKPPTGEPEQP
-171 TVNFYVDETMI
+171 VLPERGEGET
-182 HTFSVGNGEAIGD
+182 N
-195 NLPGLQEKY
+195 P
-204 GFSFVG
+204 
-210 WNTSPSGDGVM
+210 PSGEPEQPVPPEGGEEET
-221 VDANTSVTENMN
+221 NPPSGETEQP
-233 VYAIYQENPRTDKV
+233 VPPEGGEGETNP
-247 FITFFIDGTPVSD
+247 P
-260 PIEVTKGEALG
+260 
-271 GIVPSASEKSEY
+271 
-283 SFRGWYT
+283 
-290 GENGTGIE
+290 
-298 VTGNTIAET
+298 AE
-307 DMSIFAFYEKN
+307 D
-318 AGTEPDQNPQPEPDP
+318 PDP
-333 ELPPEIEA
+333 ELPPATEA

-350 ITLEDPIPPTAEE
+350 ISLEDPIPPAAED
-363 NVLVETAVP
+363 NVLVEMAVP

-391 GAFLNHIAG
+391 GAFLNQIAG
-400 FRSGEEKEEAPLN
+400 FRLGEEKEEAPLN

-423 VEEPMLSQI
+423 VEEPMLSQM
-432 TIYGDK
+432 TIYGEK
-438 IEEKFNSDTWYRSK
+438 IEERFKPDTWYRSK

-495 GEKEREIATANLD
+495 GEKEREIATAGLD

-527 VRSTI
+527 IRSTI

-543 KGEIDGEPF
+543 KGEINGEPF

-576 PGQMVSGMAYESMMP
+576 PGQVVSGMAYESMTP

-610 NNREVTY
+610 SNREVTY

-647 AGIFLSKEYV
+647 AGIFLRKEYV

-694 EGITKEDYVAFPY
+694 EGVTKEDYVAFPY

-722 AELYSGY
+722 AELYGGY